1 VTVDAV
7 TVAETVARLAQRL
20 PTMGRFSFRELTEE
34 LVTRIEVIVHFLAIL
49 ELCKLGH
56 LELGQGATFGE
67 VQITWIDTD
76 SRLDIGGVDSYE
88 G

>member
-1 VTVDAV
+1 
-7 TVAETVARLAQRL
+7 
-20 PTMGRFSFRELTEE
+20 MGRFSFRQLTSM
-34 LVTRIEVIVHFLAIL
+34 LTTRIEIIVHFLAIL

-56 LELGQGATFGE
+56 LELGQGTTFGDVE
-67 VQITWIDTD
+67 IMWIDTD